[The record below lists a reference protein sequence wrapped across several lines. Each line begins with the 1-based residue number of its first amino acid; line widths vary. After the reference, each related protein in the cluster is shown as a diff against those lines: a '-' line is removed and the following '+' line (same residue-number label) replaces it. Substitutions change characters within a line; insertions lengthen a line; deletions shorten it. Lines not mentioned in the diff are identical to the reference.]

1 MDLELRDRVVLVT
14 GGSDGLGAALARTL
28 VAEGARVAICARDRT
43 RLDAAAE
50 GLRAAGG
57 TVLAVQADVSRADGV
72 ERFVSGTL
80 ERWGRIDGLVNNAGT
95 SAARLFGEVT
105 DEDWERDLRLKLFAA
120 VWSSRLAHDA
130 LAVSGS
136 GAVVNVLNI
145 GAKAPGPRSMPTT
158 VSRAAGMAFTKALSK
173 EWGPEGIRVNAI
185 LIGLVES
192 GQWRRR
198 AEAQGIPLADLTAR
212 MAREANIPLGR
223 MGKAEEFA
231 DLAAFLLSARSAYL
245 TGAAINFDG
254 GSSAVV

>member
-14 GGSDGLGAALARTL
+14 GGSDGLGLALARTL
-28 VAEGARVAICARDRT
+28 VAEGARVAICARDRA
-43 RLDAAAE
+43 RLEAAAE
-50 GLRAAGG
+50 GLRASGG
-57 TVLAVQADVSRADGV
+57 TVLAVQADVSTAGGV
-72 ERFVSGTL
+72 ERFVSRAL
-80 ERWGRIDGLVNNAGT
+80 DRWGRIDGLVNNAGT
-95 SAARLFGEVT
+95 SAARPFGDVT
-105 DEDWERDLRLKLFAA
+105 DEDWERDLQLKLFAA
-120 VWSSRLAHDA
+120 VRSSRLAHDA
-130 LAVSGS
+130 LAASGS

-158 VSRAAGMAFTKALSK
+158 VSRAAGLAFTKALSK
-173 EWGPEGIRVNAI
+173 EWGPEHIRVNAI

-212 MAREANIPLGR
+212 MAREASIPLGR
-223 MGKAEEFA
+223 MGRTEEFA
-231 DLAAFLLSARSAYL
+231 DLAAFLLSARSAYV